1 MANSSGSSLFNRIK
15 SIVPNLTG
23 KAQASV
29 KQQLHAGTTPQNSGT
44 DQGAQSVIDEA
55 DSLLEADPPTG
66 QWIVIAF
73 VILVLGTALAYGIWL
88 WLKPGDFMP
97 SSNYATYAGLFI
109 MALAIERILEPFSGL
124 FIPSTKAKKVRSR
137 ATAAHAKRAL
147 AAVTGPHAAGALP
160 VGQAP
165 QAAAAPQAAPAAPQ
179 AAPAAPQA
187 ALAAP
192 QAALAAQQETLAAQQ
207 ETLAAQQE
215 TAARQA
221 AAARQEAAA
230 AQKAAAVAQTELH
243 HSQGARAV
251 LMWATASVLAML
263 VCASLGVFLLRSV
276 EAPTPTTAKAAA
288 ASVPSK
294 AKDPNRLLD
303 IFVTGL
309 VVGAGTKP
317 LHDLIT
323 QVQTTSGTSKA
334 KASSPTTTS

>member
-187 ALAAP
+187 APAAP
-192 QAALAAQQETLAAQQ
+192 QAALAAQQ

>member
-1 MANSSGSSLFNRIK
+1 MANSSGSSLFDRIK

-73 VILVLGTALAYGIWL
+73 VILVLGTALAYGVWL

-137 ATAAHAKRAL
+137 ATTAHAKRAV
-147 AAVTGPHAAGALP
+147 AAVTGLHAVAALP
-160 VGQAP
+160 AGHAP
-165 QAAAAPQAAPAAPQ
+165 LEAAAPQAALPAQQ
-179 AAPAAPQA
+179 AT
-187 ALAAP
+187 
-192 QAALAAQQETLAAQQ
+192 AAQQE
-207 ETLAAQQE
+207 
-215 TAARQA
+215 A
-221 AAARQEAAA
+221 AAAQKAAAAQQEAAA

-251 LMWATASVLAML
+251 LMWATASILAML

-276 EAPTPTTAKAAA
+276 EAPTPAKAAAAA

-323 QVQTTSGTSKA
+323 QIQTSSGTSKA
-334 KASSPTTTS
+334 KAASPTATS